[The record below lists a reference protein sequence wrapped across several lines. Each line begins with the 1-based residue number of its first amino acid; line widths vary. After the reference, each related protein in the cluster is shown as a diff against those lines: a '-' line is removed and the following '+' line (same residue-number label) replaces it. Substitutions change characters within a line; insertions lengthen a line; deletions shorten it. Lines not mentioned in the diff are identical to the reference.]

1 LPRIGYFGGTFDPPH
16 VGHQILAAEG
26 MYQLDLDQLFW
37 ILTPLPPH
45 KLERTITDVRL
56 REEMVQTMIQPISGW
71 HLSRV
76 DLDRVPPYYAAD
88 TMEIIRRQRPDDHI
102 SYLIGEDSLRDLP
115 TWYDV
120 NRFLLNIDCLAV
132 LERPGIETEVDKLA
146 EILPGIQNKLRF
158 LTAPEIQI
166 SSSEI
171 RKRVKKGIPFRHFL
185 TPKVYHYLV
194 KNEIYRSWS

>member
-1 LPRIGYFGGTFDPPH
+1 MPRRGYFGGTFDPPH

-26 MYQLDLDQLFW
+26 MYQLELDQLFW

-45 KLERTITDVRL
+45 KLERKITDVKL
-56 REEMVQTMIQPISGW
+56 REEMVQTMTHPISGW
-71 HLSRV
+71 NLSRV
-76 DLDRVPPYYAAD
+76 DLDREPPYYAAD
-88 TMEIIRRQRPDDHI
+88 SMEIVRRQNPDDHI

-120 NRFLLNIDCLAV
+120 SRFLLNIDCLAV

-146 EILPGIQNKLRF
+146 EILPGIKNKLRF

-171 RKRVKKGIPFRHFL
+171 RKRIKTGIPFRHFL
-185 TPKVYHYLV
+185 TPEVYHFLV
-194 KNEIYRSWS
+194 KNDIYSS

>member
-1 LPRIGYFGGTFDPPH
+1 MPRRGYFGGTFDPPH

-26 MYQLDLDQLFW
+26 MYQLELDQLFW

-45 KLERTITDVRL
+45 KLERKITDVRL
-56 REEMVQTMIQPISGW
+56 REEMVQTMTHPISGW

-76 DLDRVPPYYAAD
+76 DLDREPPYYAAD
-88 TMEIIRRQRPDDHI
+88 SMEIVRRQNPNDHI

-120 NRFLLNIDCLAV
+120 SRFLLNIDCLAV

-146 EILPGIQNKLRF
+146 KILPGIKNKLRF

-171 RKRVKKGIPFRHFL
+171 RKRIKAGIPFRHFL
-185 TPKVYHYLV
+185 TPEVYHFLV
-194 KNEIYRSWS
+194 KNDIYSS